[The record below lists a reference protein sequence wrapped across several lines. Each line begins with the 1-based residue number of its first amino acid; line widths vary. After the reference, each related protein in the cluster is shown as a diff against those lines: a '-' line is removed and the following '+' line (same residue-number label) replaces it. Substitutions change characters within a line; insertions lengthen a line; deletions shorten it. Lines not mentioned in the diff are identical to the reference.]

1 VTTARRLEALEAALS
16 PTELVLRWLTEAQAY
31 DDFGSYFRTLLDV
44 DPDDFPMDRLARE
57 AREGAKQR
65 SRGLPR
71 AEADRAVRRATIE
84 ACVRVQLVLRINEQS
99 QAFLDR
105 EGLILTALTAHVGLV
120 IGESAERLK
129 ANPLRLLVQD
139 RDLLLGRVTEL
150 HSFETGRIWVEAR
163 YLAGMAADFPAARR
177 AWRSSGRAPRRW
189 PSWRCGWPNSTAPS
203 RLPRTIRRPS
213 TSGWRSSSPTSSSP
227 PDPRPTTSS
236 ATADGRSSWRS
247 AGSGRSWRP
256 KELAASPTRAPRQ
269 HYELIVSQPGATAT
283 LSQLCQK
290 PFDSLF

>member
-1 VTTARRLEALEAALS
+1 MTTERRLTGLEASLS
-16 PTELVLRWLTEAQAY
+16 PTELVLRWLSEAHAY

-44 DPDDFPMDRLARE
+44 DPSNFPMDRLARE
-57 AREGAKQR
+57 ARESAKQR

-150 HSFETGRIWVEAR
+150 HAFETARTQVETR

-177 AWRSSGRAPRRW
+177 AWAEQRTRSEE
-189 PSWRCGWPNSTAPS
+189 TAVMAMRMAELDGAEP
-203 RLPRTIRRPS
+203 P
-213 TSGWRSSSPTSSSP
+213 P
-227 PDPRPTTSS
+227 PDDQAAFNERVAQLVADLVEPARSK
-236 ATADGRSSWRS
+236 AYDELGDGRRAIELALKWLRPKL
-247 AGSGRSWRP
+247 AAEARGSGLRA
-256 KELAASPTRAPRQ
+256 EASDGRGVSSLEPPTA
-269 HYELIVSQPGATAT
+269 
-283 LSQLCQK
+283 
-290 PFDSLF
+290 